1 MKNHYQYIVTGAAGL
16 IGGAIVRE
24 LNRRGISDILTVDHL
39 STSEKWKNLR
49 ESQFADYMEREEFR
63 KAVKDDAV
71 SADVMIHMGACSSTT
86 ETDASYLID
95 NNYNYT
101 KEMAEFCVKNGIQFL
116 YASSAATYGGGECGY
131 KDDESAIE
139 ELRPLNMYG
148 YSKQLFDLWA
158 KRNGYLSRI
167 TGVKFTNVF
176 GPYEKHK
183 NNMRS
188 MVIRSFEQIRETGKV
203 CLFKSYKPEYSDG
216 GQQRDFIY
224 VEDAANMVLGLLE
237 KKAVGIYNIG
247 SGRAETWN
255 ALATAVFKAMGKPVQ
270 IEYIE
275 MPESLR
281 PKYQY
286 YTCADMT
293 KFDAV
298 GTGIKA
304 RSLEQAAADYVA
316 VLNAG
321 LEKYGDLQ

>member
-1 MKNHYQYIVTGAAGL
+1 MKKHYQYIVTGAAGL

-24 LNRRGISDILTVDHL
+24 LNQRGITDILTVDHL
-39 STSEKWKNLR
+39 ATSEKWKNLR
-49 ESQFADYMEREEFR
+49 ESSFAEYMERDEFR
-63 KAVKDDAV
+63 EAVWAGDV
-71 SADVMIHMGACSSTT
+71 SAEVMIHMGACSSTT

-101 KEMAEFCVKNGIQFL
+101 KELAEFCVENGIQFL
-116 YASSAATYGGGECGY
+116 YASSAATYGGGENGY
-131 KDDESAIE
+131 CDDESKIH

-148 YSKQLFDLWA
+148 YSKQMFDLWA
-158 KRNGYLSRI
+158 RRNNLLDKI

-188 MVIRSFEQIRETGKV
+188 MVIRSYEQIRETGKV
-203 CLFKSYKPEYSDG
+203 MLFKSYRPEFTDG
-216 GQQRDFIY
+216 GQKRDFIY
-224 VEDAANMVLGLLE
+224 VDDAANMVLGLLE
-237 KKAVGIYNIG
+237 KNAKGIYNIG

-255 ALATAVFKAMGKPVQ
+255 ALAGAVFKAMGKTVQ
-270 IEYIE
+270 IEYID
-275 MPESLR
+275 MPETLR

-286 YTCADMT
+286 YTCADMK

-304 RSLEQAAADYVA
+304 RPLEDAVAAYVK
-316 VLNAG
+316 VLDAG